1 MKAIV
6 LIIYYKRTEKVI
18 NMDKI
23 KVVGARLHNL
33 KNLNVEIP
41 KKKMV
46 VITGVSGSGKSSL
59 AFDIIF
65 DEGMNRYLQAIGF
78 PPKFEDEK
86 PFDLLEG
93 LSPTVAVEQRTTR
106 VFNPRSTVGTK
117 TRLYNLLRMLYA
129 TEGVLICPICKE
141 AVNENLECDL
151 CGMIVERLE
160 IKHFSFN
167 EPSGMCLACKGRGYQ
182 MHLKEELIV
191 QDYNKNLMQI
201 TKAGS
206 AVFADQI
213 RFVEQLPKFYDFDI
227 KAPYKDLPEDVKQ
240 VFLYGSGKKLSFEWD
255 SKTFTGTLERVFE
268 GIIPH
273 IERALTESKSAYRR
287 DKIHKNFMLLKKCEE
302 CEGYRINEQARSVK
316 IGDKNIG
323 ELAIMPIDQLISFL
337 EELTKKYLS
346 TIQGK
351 NMCGIVIKGLNS
363 MRDVGLSYIHLNRT
377 LPTLSGG
384 ELQRLSLMTHLDAG
398 IDSLIYILDEPSMSL
413 HEREKDSLIEFL
425 KKLKDLGNTIIIVEH
440 DKRFIE
446 IADDII
452 DIGPG
457 AGINGGELVFQGSL
471 EELKNTSNSYTAQ
484 FLTGKI
490 SLPQKSAELKKAINN
505 STEYLTIKNAKT
517 NNLKNIEVKI
527 PLSMMVGIAGVSG
540 SGKSSLILD
549 TLVPLLQPFFK
560 RGIDKNKNKNNENG
574 EEENGEEFLEY
585 SGMISGWENLDEVIV
600 VNQKPISRVKTSTP
614 ASYIGI
620 WDKIRNKFSKLAESK
635 KRKYSAGHFSYNSDK
650 GRCPS
655 CKGTG
660 EQDLKI
666 SFLSSF
672 NIICKECHGF
682 RYKPEILD
690 VKYKNNS
697 IVDVLNMTVSEALKL
712 FKSDAS
718 ISKILQILENI
729 GMGYITLGQPAP
741 TLSGGEAQR
750 VKLAKELGR
759 ARKTKS
765 LYILDEPTVGLS
777 FYDVVKLIELLDQLV
792 REGNSVLII
801 EHDPEILSYC
811 DYLIELGPEG
821 GPKGGEVIA
830 EGPLAKIK
838 ENVNSRTG
846 PYLN

>member
-1 MKAIV
+1 
-6 LIIYYKRTEKVI
+6 
-18 NMDKI
+18 MDKI

-46 VITGVSGSGKSSL
+46 LITGVSGSGKSSL

-65 DEGMNRYLQAIGF
+65 DEGMNRYLQSIGF

-106 VFNPRSTVGTK
+106 VLNPRSTVGTK

-129 TEGVLICPICKE
+129 TEGSLICPICKE
-141 AVNENLECDL
+141 PVNENLECNI
-151 CGMIVERLE
+151 CGMVVERLE

-182 MHLKEELIV
+182 MHLTEELIV
-191 QDYNKNLMQI
+191 QDYNKNLIQI

-213 RFVEQLPKFYDFDI
+213 RFIEQLPKFYNFDI
-227 KAPYKDLPEDVKQ
+227 KTPYKDLPEEVKQ
-240 VFLYGSGKKLSFEWD
+240 VFLYGSGKKLSFDWD

-268 GIIPH
+268 GVIPH
-273 IERALTESKSAYRR
+273 IERALTESKSSYRR
-287 DKIHKNFMLLKKCEE
+287 DKIHKNYMSLKKCEE
-302 CEGYRINEQARSVK
+302 CEGYRINEQARGVK
-316 IGDKNIG
+316 LGGKHIG
-323 ELAIMPIDQLISFL
+323 ELGMMPIDELSSFL
-337 EELTKKYLS
+337 EDLS
-346 TIQGK
+346 KNNISTVQGK
-351 NMCGIVIKGLNS
+351 NLCELVIKSLKN
-363 MRDVGLSYIHLNRT
+363 MKDVGLGYIHLHRA

-413 HEREKDSLIEFL
+413 HELEKDSLIELL
-425 KKLKDLGNTIIIVEH
+425 KKLKRLGNTIIVVEH

-446 IADDII
+446 IADQVI

-457 AGINGGELVFQGSL
+457 AGVNGGELVYQGAL
-471 EELKNTSNSYTAQ
+471 DGLKNVDKSYTGQ

-490 SLPQKSAELKKAINN
+490 SLPVKSDELKKVVKD
-505 STEYLTIKNAKT
+505 STMFLTIKNVKT
-517 NNLKNIEVKI
+517 NNLKNVEVKI
-527 PLSMMVGIAGVSG
+527 PLGMMVGIAGVSG

-560 RGIDKNKNKNNENG
+560 RGNDRNKIEDNENG
-574 EEENGEEFLEY
+574 EEENGEELLEY

-600 VNQKPISRVKTSTP
+600 VSQKPISRVKTSTP

-620 WDKIRNKFSKLAESK
+620 WDKIRNIFAKVVEAK

-672 NIICKECHGF
+672 NILCRECHGL
-682 RYKPEILD
+682 RYKPEILE
-690 VKYKNNS
+690 VKYKGKS
-697 IVDVLNMTVSEALKL
+697 IADVLNMTVSEAAKL
-712 FKSDAS
+712 FASDSS
-718 ISKILQILENI
+718 ISNVLQILEDI

-759 ARKTKS
+759 ARKTRS
-765 LYILDEPTVGLS
+765 LYVLDEPTVGLS

-792 REGNSVLII
+792 REGNSVIII

-821 GPKGGEVIA
+821 GPKGGKVIA
-830 EGPLAKIK
+830 EGPVAKIK
-838 ENVNSRTG
+838 ENINSNTSK
-846 PYLN
+846 YLK